1 MADAIDSKS
10 IVRKGVWVRL
20 PPPALL
26 QRPGTMPGFCLS
38 LAAMVRLPQTE
49 VNLMMAGCGQLWVLY
64 EVLTLAL
71 FRATL

>member
-20 PPPALL
+20 PPPAPL
-26 QRPGTMPGFCLS
+26 QRPGNLPGFCLS

-49 VNLMMAGCGQLWVLY
+49 VNLLMSGGGQPWAMC